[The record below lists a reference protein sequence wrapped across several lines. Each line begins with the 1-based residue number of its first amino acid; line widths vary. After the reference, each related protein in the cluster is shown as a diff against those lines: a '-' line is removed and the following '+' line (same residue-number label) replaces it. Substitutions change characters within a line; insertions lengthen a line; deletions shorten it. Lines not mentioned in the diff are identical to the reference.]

1 MCRNSNVYW
10 CAGLRDIVRWSKMR
24 LLLALTGLLLAES
37 VTPTQKPN
45 ILYILADDLGK
56 REILV
61 KSTDVFS
68 N

>member
-1 MCRNSNVYW
+1 
-10 CAGLRDIVRWSKMR
+10 MR
-24 LLLALTGLLLAES
+24 VLLTLTGLLLAES
-37 VTPTQKPN
+37 VTPAQRPN

-61 KSTDVFS
+61 KSSDVLS